1 MLQFQMLLFFSK
13 YAAVSS
19 SNRIPSDM
27 NSCWNIYS
35 CSILR
40 KFPWILS
47 MWIERTKME
56 SFPTNSR
63 VKTFFS
69 KKHTEQPCSAHCFS
83 LAIQQ
88 LLSAYTHFY
97 LHWQYPLQTN
107 LILFSSSH
115 SSLGFFFIHP
125 CWWNREDFPNLSLAI
140 ILCTKILIG
149 KRKLTP
155 NPQQFVLG
163 EKAFAARKISR
174 WQLCNQYILWP
185 PVSSITLLVSSQ
197 CLINSAL

>member
-35 CSILR
+35 CFILR

-47 MWIERTKME
+47 VWIERTKME

-63 VKTFFS
+63 VETFFS

-83 LAIQQ
+83 LALQQ

-115 SSLGFFFIHP
+115 SSLGFFSYIRADETERTFQTWVWPLFYVQKSWLEKESSHP
-125 CWWNREDFPNLSLAI
+125 THSSL
-140 ILCTKILIG
+140 C
-149 KRKLTP
+149 
-155 NPQQFVLG
+155 
-163 EKAFAARKISR
+163 
-174 WQLCNQYILWP
+174 
-185 PVSSITLLVSSQ
+185 
-197 CLINSAL
+197 

>member
-1 MLQFQMLLFFSK
+1 MLDFQMLLFFSK
-13 YAAVSS
+13 YAVVSS
-19 SNRIPSDM
+19 SNRIPSNM
-27 NSCWNIYS
+27 NSCWNIY
-35 CSILR
+35 CCFILP

-56 SFPTNSR
+56 IFPTNSR

-69 KKHTEQPCSAHCFS
+69 RKHSEQPCSAHCFS
-83 LAIQQ
+83 LALQQ

-115 SSLGFFFIHP
+115 SPLGFFHTSMLMKQ
-125 CWWNREDFPNLSLAI
+125 RGLS
-140 ILCTKILIG
+140 
-149 KRKLTP
+149 KLEFGHYSMYKSPDWKKKTHTQP
-155 NPQQFVLG
+155 TAVCVRG
-163 EKAFAARKISR
+163 KAFAARKISR

-185 PVSSITLLVSSQ
+185 PVSSITLLMSAQ
-197 CLINSAL
+197 CLINLAL